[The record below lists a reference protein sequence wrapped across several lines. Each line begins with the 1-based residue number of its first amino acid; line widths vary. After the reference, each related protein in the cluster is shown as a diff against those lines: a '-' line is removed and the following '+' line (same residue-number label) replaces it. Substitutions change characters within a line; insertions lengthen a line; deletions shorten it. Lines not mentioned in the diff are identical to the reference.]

1 MNTISNILQLWRFY
15 WRTEKKTYLRIFLIC
30 FAIYIVKT
38 AVFDFILM
46 RISSEAYTYSHT
58 ALFYQMYSIGT
69 LVLMSYLFDAVHH
82 KQRAISYLS
91 LPASNLEKFLS
102 RFIMGVVGV
111 PILLN
116 VALFAGS
123 IVVTLV
129 LGTMDS
135 LAGNPTSWMR
145 IFDYYS
151 HHPDMA
157 ATYDFFGAMPFN
169 RFLTIL
175 FWRNM
180 MVLAFFSF
188 FIWFGTAFRRAG
200 WVYAIIV
207 IFVLLAL
214 FILVLE
220 IMGILD
226 DPAPRSLRY
235 IWGYG
240 VPLLSI
246 LFTYLAY
253 RSFCRAQIVTHKFVT
268 L

>member
-1 MNTISNILQLWRFY
+1 MIDVQNITFRYSSKSEPVFHNFCLQLEQNKVY
-15 WRTEKKTYLRIFLIC
+15 GLLGENGTGKSTLLYL
-30 FAIYIVKT
+30 
-38 AVFDFILM
+38 LM
-46 RISSEAYTYSHT
+46 
-58 ALFYQMYSIGT
+58 G
-69 LVLMSYLFDAVHH
+69 
-82 KQRAISYLS
+82 
-91 LPASNLEKFLS
+91 
-102 RFIMGVVGV
+102 
-111 PILLN
+111 LLRPEEGIITVDN
-116 VALFAGS
+116 A
-123 IVVTLV
+123 
-129 LGTMDS
+129 
-135 LAGNPTSWMR
+135 
-145 IFDYYS
+145 
-151 HHPDMA
+151 DMA
-157 ATYDFFGAMPFN
+157 ATYDFFGAMPLSM
-169 RFLTIL
+169 FLTIL

-220 IMGILD
+220 IMGILH

-253 RSFCRAQIVTHKFVT
+253 RSFCRAQIVTHKIFT

>member
-38 AVFDFILM
+38 TVFDFILM

-123 IVVTLV
+123 IVVTLA

-157 ATYDFFGAMPFN
+157 AAPPSVGQDGSMPSSSSSSCWHCSFSCWRSWAYWMTLHHAPYASSGAMEVPSSPSSS
-169 RFLTIL
+169 LTSPI
-175 FWRNM
+175 
-180 MVLAFFSF
+180 
-188 FIWFGTAFRRAG
+188 
-200 WVYAIIV
+200 
-207 IFVLLAL
+207 
-214 FILVLE
+214 
-220 IMGILD
+220 
-226 DPAPRSLRY
+226 APSAMHR
-235 IWGYG
+235 
-240 VPLLSI
+240 
-246 LFTYLAY
+246 
-253 RSFCRAQIVTHKFVT
+253 
-268 L
+268 

>member
-1 MNTISNILQLWRFY
+1 MSYILRTPKRKTNMIDVQNITFRYSSKSEPVFHNFCLQLEQNKVY
-15 WRTEKKTYLRIFLIC
+15 GLLGENGTGKSTLLYL
-30 FAIYIVKT
+30 
-38 AVFDFILM
+38 LM
-46 RISSEAYTYSHT
+46 
-58 ALFYQMYSIGT
+58 G
-69 LVLMSYLFDAVHH
+69 
-82 KQRAISYLS
+82 
-91 LPASNLEKFLS
+91 
-102 RFIMGVVGV
+102 
-111 PILLN
+111 LLRPEEGIITVDN
-116 VALFAGS
+116 A
-123 IVVTLV
+123 
-129 LGTMDS
+129 
-135 LAGNPTSWMR
+135 
-145 IFDYYS
+145 
-151 HHPDMA
+151 DMA

-220 IMGILD
+220 IMGILH

-253 RSFCRAQIVTHKFVT
+253 RSFCRAQIVTHKIFT

>member
-1 MNTISNILQLWRFY
+1 
-15 WRTEKKTYLRIFLIC
+15 
-30 FAIYIVKT
+30 
-38 AVFDFILM
+38 
-46 RISSEAYTYSHT
+46 
-58 ALFYQMYSIGT
+58 
-69 LVLMSYLFDAVHH
+69 
-82 KQRAISYLS
+82 
-91 LPASNLEKFLS
+91 
-102 RFIMGVVGV
+102 MGVVGV

-226 DPAPRSLRY
+226 DPAPRSLRF

-240 VPLLSI
+240 GPLLSI

-253 RSFCRAQIVTHKFVT
+253 RSFCRAQIVTHKIFT

>member
-1 MNTISNILQLWRFY
+1 
-15 WRTEKKTYLRIFLIC
+15 
-30 FAIYIVKT
+30 
-38 AVFDFILM
+38 
-46 RISSEAYTYSHT
+46 
-58 ALFYQMYSIGT
+58 
-69 LVLMSYLFDAVHH
+69 
-82 KQRAISYLS
+82 
-91 LPASNLEKFLS
+91 
-102 RFIMGVVGV
+102 
-111 PILLN
+111 
-116 VALFAGS
+116 
-123 IVVTLV
+123 
-129 LGTMDS
+129 
-135 LAGNPTSWMR
+135 
-145 IFDYYS
+145 
-151 HHPDMA
+151 MA
-157 ATYDFFGAMPFN
+157 ATYDLFGAMPFN

-220 IMGILD
+220 IMGILH

-240 VPLLSI
+240 GPLLSI

-253 RSFCRAQIVTHKFVT
+253 RSFCRAQIVTHKIFT